1 MTDTGLRPNAYPVWW
16 EADVVLRDGSVAHV
30 RPILPTD
37 ADRLRRFHA
46 GQSAESIYLRFFAP
60 LKTLSDKD
68 VARFTQVD
76 YDWRVA
82 LVVTVNGEII
92 GVARYDR
99 IDGTTAEVAFHISD
113 AHQGKGVGSVLLEH
127 LAAIGQECGVAKFV
141 ADVLPQNRKM
151 IQVFTEAGYEV
162 NYHFDD
168 GVIAVAFTI
177 EPTEQ
182 SQAVRLSREH
192 RAEALSVRSMLF
204 PESIA
209 VIGASRRVDSVG
221 GQLLANIRASGFTG
235 RVHAVNIEARHVQGL
250 EAHSRV
256 SEIPDHVDLAVVAV
270 PAASVQLVVQDCATA
285 GVKTLLVVSAGF
297 AESGPLGEKRQDEL
311 LRTARSSGMRVI
323 GPNSFGIMNSHPDVR
338 LNATLAP
345 DLPAAGSLGL
355 VAQSG
360 ALGIAV
366 LALAA
371 RRNLGISIFA
381 SAGNRVDVSG
391 NDFMQYWIDDQDT
404 QAVGLYLES
413 MGNPRKFS
421 RIARQ
426 LALLKPVIV
435 VKSGV
440 SSYGV
445 APGHR
450 VRANNVPLAA
460 FEAMLRQAGVIR
472 VENVHQLF
480 DVAQLVVHQPLP
492 RGDRVAI
499 VGNSVALGAL
509 TAQACVSW
517 GLEVT
522 HGPVSLPAEASA
534 AEFST
539 VLDSAFGDDLVDS
552 VLTCFIPP
560 LHTSGEDVAHAVV
573 QSAANSGKPCCAT
586 FLGMVGVTEALSGGG
601 RVVLDPRA
609 DASPRAE
616 GRRSSDGRRSAD
628 GSTTVG
634 TSNSV
639 HGVDSAN
646 SVDGSFRAD
655 GGTGADDSA
664 RADQPVRAPVRVVP
678 AYAMPEDAVRAL
690 AAATRYGQ
698 WRAREHGVLV
708 NPSDV
713 DMQTAEQL
721 VESVLTESPEG
732 RALTAVETQ
741 SLMAAYG
748 VKIWPTIPAAN
759 ADEAVAAA
767 EELGYPVVVKSI
779 SPSVRHQP
787 GQAAMHLDLQ
797 SEASV
802 RESFE
807 ALSARL
813 SPLGADT
820 FVVQRMATP
829 GVACVVRTAEDPVFG
844 PVVTFSIAGP
854 PTDLLDDIGYRIPP
868 LTDVDVRDLISSVK
882 ASPLLDG
889 YHGAAPVNRAAMED
903 LIARI
908 SVMADRQPD
917 ISSLEI
923 NPAIAQTGGVD
934 VLGVEIVVS
943 PSTKRTDA
951 QRRAMT

>member
-1 MTDTGLRPNAYPVWW
+1 VPN
-16 EADVVLRDGSVAHV
+16 
-30 RPILPTD
+30 D
-37 ADRLRRFHA
+37 AEGIRRFHA

-82 LVVTVNGEII
+82 LVATLHEDII
-92 GVARYDR
+92 GVARFDR
-99 IDGTTAEVAFHISD
+99 LDAATAEVAFHISD

-127 LAAIGQECGVAKFV
+127 LAAAAQERGVTKFV

-182 SQAVRLSREH
+182 SQAVRVSREH
-192 RAEALSVRSMLF
+192 RAEALSVRSALF
-204 PESIA
+204 PQSIA

-221 GQLLANIRASGFTG
+221 HQLLTNIRAGGFTG

-256 SEIPDHVDLAVVAV
+256 SEIPDQVDLAVVAV
-270 PAASVQLVVQDCATA
+270 PADSVQLVVQDCATA

-297 AESGPLGEKRQDEL
+297 AESGPAGARRQDEL
-311 LRTARSSGMRVI
+311 LKAARSSGMRVI
-323 GPNSFGIMNSHPDVR
+323 GPNSFGVINSHPDVK
-338 LNATLAP
+338 LNASLAP
-345 DLPAAGSLGL
+345 ALPPAGTLGL
-355 VAQSG
+355 VSQSG

-371 RRNLGISIFA
+371 RRNLGISVFA

-391 NDFMQYWIDDQDT
+391 NDFMQYWIDDEGT
-404 QAVGLYLES
+404 HAVGLYLES
-413 MGNPRKFS
+413 VGNPRKFS

-426 LALLKPVIV
+426 LALRKPVIV
-435 VKSGV
+435 VKSAI
-440 SSYGV
+440 SPYGV
-445 APGHR
+445 PPGHR
-450 VRANNVPLAA
+450 VLPSTVPAAA
-460 FEAMLRQAGVIR
+460 FDAMLRQAGVIR

-492 RGDRVAI
+492 RGGRVAV
-499 VGNSVALGAL
+499 VGNSAALGAL

-522 HGPVSLPAEASA
+522 HGPVSLPAEANA
-534 AEFST
+534 ADFST
-539 VLDSAFGDDLVDS
+539 VLEAAFGDDRVDS

-560 LHTSGEDVAHAVV
+560 LVTTGEDVARAVV
-573 QSAANSGKPCCAT
+573 ESAGHSDKPCAAT
-586 FLGMVGVTEALSGGG
+586 FLGMVGVTEALSGDGPSEAG
-601 RVVLDPRA
+601 APGATGDSVARRA
-609 DASPRAE
+609 
-616 GRRSSDGRRSAD
+616 
-628 GSTTVG
+628 
-634 TSNSV
+634 
-639 HGVDSAN
+639 
-646 SVDGSFRAD
+646 
-655 GGTGADDSA
+655 
-664 RADQPVRAPVRVVP
+664 VP

-698 WRAREHGVLV
+698 WRARERGEPVEPAGLDLLAAEKLVEGVL
-708 NPSDV
+708 
-713 DMQTAEQL
+713 A
-721 VESVLTESPEG
+721 ESPAG
-732 RALTAVETQ
+732 RTLTSDEAQT
-741 SLMAAYG
+741 LLAAYG
-748 VKIWPTIPAAN
+748 VTLWPAVSVAT

-767 EELGYPVVVKSI
+767 NELGYPVVIKSV
-779 SPSVRHQP
+779 SPLVRHQP
-787 GQAAMHLDLQ
+787 GQAAMHVDLQ
-797 SEASV
+797 TEASV
-802 RESFE
+802 RHSFG

-813 SPLGADT
+813 SPMDADA
-820 FVVQRMATP
+820 FVVQRMGHPA
-829 GVACVVRTAEDPVFG
+829 VACVVRSSEDPVFG
-844 PVVTFSIAGP
+844 PVVSFSIAGP

-868 LTDVDVRDLISSVK
+868 LTDVDVTDLISSVK

-889 YHGAAPVNRAAMED
+889 YRGAALADRDALAD

-908 SVMADRQPD
+908 SVLADRQPD
-917 ISSLEI
+917 VVSLEM
-923 NPAIAQTGGVD
+923 NPVLAHPGGVD
-934 VLGVEIVVS
+934 VLGAEIAVA

-951 QRRAMT
+951 ERRALT

>member
-1 MTDTGLRPNAYPVWW
+1 MTDIGVHPDTYPAWW

-30 RPILPTD
+30 RPIVPTD

-82 LVVTVNGEII
+82 LVATLHEDII
-92 GVARYDR
+92 GVARFDR
-99 IDGTTAEVAFHISD
+99 LDETTAEVAFHISD

-127 LAAIGQECGVAKFV
+127 LAAIGQERGVTKFV

-177 EPTEQ
+177 EPTAH

-192 RAEALSVRSMLF
+192 RAEALSVRSALF

-209 VIGASRRVDSVG
+209 VIGASRRVDSIG
-221 GQLLANIRASGFTG
+221 HQLLTNIRAGGFTG

-256 SEIPDHVDLAVVAV
+256 SEIPDHIDLAVVAV

-297 AESGPLGEKRQDEL
+297 AESGAAGEKRQHEL
-311 LRTARSSGMRVI
+311 LRTARANGMRVI
-323 GPNSFGIMNSHPDVR
+323 GPNSFGVINSHPDVR

-345 DLPAAGSLGL
+345 EIPPAGTLGL

-366 LALAA
+366 LAIAA
-371 RRNLGISIFA
+371 RRNLGISVFA

-391 NDFMQYWIDDQDT
+391 NDFMQYWIDDEDT
-404 QAVGLYLES
+404 HAVGLYLES
-413 MGNPRKFS
+413 VGNPRKFS

-426 LALLKPVIV
+426 LALRKPVIV
-435 VKSGV
+435 VKSAI

-445 APGHR
+445 PPGHR
-450 VRANNVPLAA
+450 VRPSKVPPAA
-460 FEAMLRQAGVIR
+460 FDAMLRQAGVIR

-499 VGNSVALGAL
+499 VGNSDALGAL

-522 HGPVSLPAEASA
+522 HGPVSIPAEAKA
-534 AEFST
+534 ADFST
-539 VLDSAFGDDLVDS
+539 VVEAAFNDDRVDS

-560 LHTSGEDVAHAVV
+560 LVTRDQDVARAVV
-573 QSAANSGKPCCAT
+573 EAAGKSEKPCAAT
-586 FLGMVGVTEALSGGG
+586 FLGMVGVTEALSGGYRTDG
-601 RVVLDPRA
+601 DQA
-609 DASPRAE
+609 DTHDD
-616 GRRSSDGRRSAD
+616 SDD
-628 GSTTVG
+628 
-634 TSNSV
+634 N
-639 HGVDSAN
+639 D
-646 SVDGSFRAD
+646 
-655 GGTGADDSA
+655 ADDN
-664 RADQPVRAPVRVVP
+664 ADRTDRRDRAPRRAVP
-678 AYAMPEDAVRAL
+678 AYLMPEDAVRAL

-698 WRAREHGVLV
+698 WRARERGELV
-708 NPSDV
+708 EPSGLDL
-713 DMQTAEQL
+713 DTAERL
-721 VESVLTESPEG
+721 VEHVLADTPQG
-732 RALTAVETQ
+732 RTLTPAEAAT
-741 SLMAAYG
+741 LLAAYG
-748 VKIWPTIPAAN
+748 VTLWPAIPATT
-759 ADEAVAAA
+759 ADEAVEAA
-767 EELGYPVVVKSI
+767 ERLGYPVVIKSI
-779 SPSVRHQP
+779 SPTVRHQP
-787 GQAAMHLDLQ
+787 GQAAMHVDLQ
-797 SEASV
+797 TKASV
-802 RESFE
+802 QESFE
-807 ALSARL
+807 SLSARL
-813 SPLGADT
+813 SPMDADT
-820 FVVQRMATP
+820 FVVQRMGTP

-844 PVVTFSIAGP
+844 PVVSFSIAGP
-854 PTDLLDDIGYRIPP
+854 LTDLLGDIGYRIPP
-868 LTDVDVRDLISSVK
+868 LTDVDVLDLISSVK

-889 YHGAAPVNRAAMED
+889 YHGAAVVDHAALAD
-903 LIARI
+903 LIARV
-908 SVMADRQPD
+908 SVLADRQPD
-917 ISSLEI
+917 VASLEI
-923 NPAIAQTGGVD
+923 NPVLAHPGGVD
-934 VLGVEIVVS
+934 VLGVEIVVT
-943 PSTKRTDA
+943 PSTKRTDD
-951 QRRAMT
+951 QRRALT

>member
-1 MTDTGLRPNAYPVWW
+1 MTETGVRPEAYPVWW

-82 LVVTVNGEII
+82 LVATVREDII

-99 IDGTTAEVAFHISD
+99 LDATAAEVAFHISD

-127 LAAIGQECGVAKFV
+127 LAAIGQERGVTKFV

-177 EPTEQ
+177 EPTAQ
-182 SQAVRLSREH
+182 SQAVRVSREH
-192 RAEALSVRSMLF
+192 RAEALSVRSFLF

-209 VIGASRRVDSVG
+209 VIGASRRSDSIG
-221 GQLLANIRASGFTG
+221 HHLLTNIRAGGFTG

-256 SEIPDHVDLAVVAV
+256 SEIPDQVDLAVVAV
-270 PAASVQLVVQDCATA
+270 PAESVQLVVQDCATA

-297 AESGPLGEKRQDEL
+297 AESGAAGKRRQDDL

-323 GPNSFGIMNSHPDVR
+323 GPNSFGVINSHPDIR
-338 LNATLAP
+338 LNASLAP
-345 DLPAAGSLGL
+345 ELPPAGTLGL

-371 RRNLGISIFA
+371 RRNLGISVFA

-391 NDFMQYWIDDQDT
+391 NDFMQYWIDDDNT
-404 QAVGLYLES
+404 HAVGLYLES

-426 LALLKPVIV
+426 LALRKPVIV
-435 VKSGV
+435 VKSTI

-445 APGHR
+445 PPGHR
-450 VRANNVPLAA
+450 VRASKVPPAA
-460 FEAMLRQAGVIR
+460 FDAMLRQAGVIR

-492 RGDRVAI
+492 RGARVAI
-499 VGNSVALGAL
+499 VGNSDALGAL

-522 HGPVSLPAEASA
+522 HGPVSLPAEAQGP
-534 AEFST
+534 EFST
-539 VLDSAFGDDLVDS
+539 VLDAAFADDGVDS

-560 LHTSGEDVAHAVV
+560 LVTPGEDVAQAVV
-573 QSAANSGKPCCAT
+573 DSAGKSGKPCAAT
-586 FLGMVGVTEALSGGG
+586 FLGMVGLTEALSGGHG
-601 RVVLDPRA
+601 T
-609 DASPRAE
+609 DATE
-616 GRRSSDGRRSAD
+616 GTDG
-628 GSTTVG
+628 T
-634 TSNSV
+634 
-639 HGVDSAN
+639 
-646 SVDGSFRAD
+646 
-655 GGTGADDSA
+655 
-664 RADQPVRAPVRVVP
+664 DQPERLSRRAVP
-678 AYAMPEDAVRAL
+678 AYAMPEDAVRAI

-698 WRAREHGVLV
+698 WRARERG
-708 NPSDV
+708 
-713 DMQTAEQL
+713 EL
-721 VESVLTESPEG
+721 VEPEGLDLPAAERLVEDVLAESPSG
-732 RALTAVETQ
+732 RALTPVETGT
-741 SLMAAYG
+741 LLAAYG
-748 VKIWPTIPAAN
+748 LKLWPTIPAAT

-767 EELGYPVVVKSI
+767 EEIGYPVVIKSI
-779 SPSVRHQP
+779 SPTVRHQP
-787 GQAAMHLDLQ
+787 GQAAMHVDLQ
-797 SEASV
+797 NEAAV
-802 RESFE
+802 RDSFE
-807 ALSARL
+807 SLSARL
-813 SPLGADT
+813 SPLGADL

-829 GVACVVRTAEDPVFG
+829 GVGCVVRTSDDPVFG
-844 PVVTFSIAGP
+844 PVVAFSIAGP

-868 LTDVDVRDLISSVK
+868 LTDVDVKDLISSVK

-889 YHGAAPVNRAAMED
+889 YRGAAVVDRGALAD
-903 LIARI
+903 LIARV
-908 SVMADRQPD
+908 SVLADRQPD
-917 ISSLEI
+917 VVSLEI
-923 NPAIAQTGGVD
+923 NPVIAHPGGVD
-934 VLGVEIVVS
+934 VLGAEIVIR
-943 PSTKRTDA
+943 PATKRTDA
-951 QRRAMT
+951 ERRALT